1 MFDNIICLCDAF
13 KAFNKYLKANLSFWQ
28 NLYANSHT
36 HTCTHTHSHMYVGW
50 ILTSNFQFYWLQGVL
65 IAHNASAR
73 VIRSNQSLVLQK
85 ITRNSTG
92 NYSCSAINAEGE
104 TVSNQLP
111 LRVKCKYFKVKTS
124 LPTRHIIILLLLLK
138 IHFKILSTSNNRE

>member
-1 MFDNIICLCDAF
+1 MFDNIICLSDAF
-13 KAFNKYLKANLSFWQ
+13 KAFNKYLNANLSFWQ
-28 NLYANSHT
+28 NLNANSQT
-36 HTCTHTHSHMYVGW
+36 YVLIYGW
-50 ILTSNFQFYWLQGVL
+50 ILSSNFQFYWLQGVL

-111 LRVKCKYFKVKTS
+111 LRVKCKYFKVKT
-124 LPTRHIIILLLLLK
+124 
-138 IHFKILSTSNNRE
+138 

>member
-1 MFDNIICLCDAF
+1 MLLKLSINIWMQICRFDKIYMQTHIHTNIHT
-13 KAFNKYLKANLSFWQ
+13 Y
-28 NLYANSHT
+28 T
-36 HTCTHTHSHMYVGW
+36 HTQIYVYGW

-124 LPTRHIIILLLLLK
+124 LPTRHIIILLLLQ
-138 IHFKILSTSNNRE
+138 F

>member
-1 MFDNIICLCDAF
+1 MLLKLSINIWMQICRFDKIYMQTHIHTNIHT
-13 KAFNKYLKANLSFWQ
+13 Y
-28 NLYANSHT
+28 T
-36 HTCTHTHSHMYVGW
+36 HTQIYVYGW

-124 LPTRHIIILLLLLK
+124 LSTRHIIILLLLQ
-138 IHFKILSTSNNRE
+138 F